1 MKKMK
6 YIIFIVCCWMGMQA
20 CQKDVGLGADIEIIE
35 DYTLP
40 QEGASNEANERI
52 LQMYKDY
59 NTYVLYQFS
68 NKDALWTQST
78 GVSSS
83 QTYVVKEG
91 DPQYVDEMLD
101 YIEDI
106 WLRFF
111 PADFLKK
118 GGMPYRIFLADSVYW
133 DRSDVSA
140 GWYVCYN
147 YRINGDAVIIAG
159 MNQVTTM
166 TAVTKKSRSLEL
178 IEALWDYYSAN
189 GLIDVPDA
197 FYEGTDYT
205 TEPEGPLTD
214 ERNLEAYRNRGFLPN
229 QWGSEWYQWGSSWG
243 TGWDNAKQND
253 IDSYMYSALH
263 RTDEEMEQYLKYDL
277 IREKWNVLLD
287 YYKNIYG
294 IDLRAIA
301 NAQYK

>member
-52 LQMYKDY
+52 LKMFEDY
-59 NTYVLYQFS
+59 NSYVLYRFS
-68 NKDALWTQST
+68 SKDALWTQST
-78 GVSSS
+78 GNASS

-118 GGMPYRIFLADSVYW
+118 GGMPYRVFLADSIYW

-147 YRINGDAVIIAG
+147 YRVNGDAVIIAG
-159 MNQVTTM
+159 MNQVSTM
-166 TAVTKKSRSLEL
+166 SAATKKTRSREL
-178 IEALWDYYSAN
+178 IDALWDYYSAN

-205 TEPEGPLTD
+205 TQPENNGD
-214 ERNLEAYRNRGFLPN
+214 LEVYRNRGFLPN
-229 QWGSEWYQWGSSWG
+229 QYGSEWCQWGWSS
-243 TGWDNAKQND
+243 ARQYD
-253 IDSYMYSALH
+253 IDSYMYSALC
-263 RTDEEMEQYLKYDL
+263 RTDEEMEEYLKYDL

-287 YYKNIYG
+287 YYKNAYG

-301 NAQYK
+301 NAQY